1 MEQYALSFVP
11 ERRIWSLRELSD
23 AIRGALDRGF
33 ANIWISGEIS
43 GTKLVPSG
51 HCYFT
56 LKDTDAQI
64 KCVCWKLSYWR
75 LKFKPK
81 DGVEVL
87 VRGRVDI
94 YEQRSEYQFVVEA
107 IEPQGHGALQL
118 AFEQLKKKLLA
129 DGLFDSARKRP
140 LPRFPFRIG
149 IVSSPKGAV
158 IRDFIEILS
167 RRFPGLHIRLFPAR
181 VQGPGSV
188 EDIVRGLEY
197 FGRSGWAG
205 ITVIARGGGS
215 LEDLWTFNEE
225 AVVRAIAASPI
236 PVVSAIGHETDVTI
250 ADFVADLRAP
260 TPSAAA
266 EMIVCTRQ
274 EMLDR
279 IAASRNGASRAIHF
293 RLATLARRLHEQAI
307 DRAQALLHRGLA
319 RRIQRVD
326 DASERLRVAIRRQL
340 AARERTRRTLEE
352 QLRYFDLRP
361 RLRRDR
367 ERLND
372 LSVRS
377 ASIMRR
383 QMTQRRQ
390 RFEMLSTKLTQL
402 NPRLVLS
409 RGYAIVLNEQS
420 RIVREAA
427 DAPVGSDVKV
437 ILAKDALT
445 ARVTGQ

>member
-1 MEQYALSFVP
+1 MEQYALGFLP
-11 ERRIWSLRELSD
+11 ERRIWSLRQLSD
-23 AIRGALDRGF
+23 AIRAALERGF

-56 LKDTDAQI
+56 LKDTEAQI

-81 DGVEVL
+81 DGIQVL

-107 IEPQGHGALQL
+107 IEPEGDGALQL

-129 DGLFDSARKRP
+129 DGLFDASRKRP
-140 LPRFPFRIG
+140 LPRFPTRIG

-167 RRFPGLHIRLFPAR
+167 RRFPGLHVRLFPAR

-188 EDIVRGLEY
+188 EDIRRGLEY
-197 FGRSGWAG
+197 FGASKWAE

-225 AVVRAIAASPI
+225 AVARAIAASPI

-274 EMLDR
+274 EILDR
-279 IAASRNGASRAIHF
+279 IQGCRAQAHRAIHF
-293 RLATLARRLHEQAI
+293 RLAILARRLHEQGI
-307 DRAQALLHRGLA
+307 DRAQALLHRSLA
-319 RRIQRVD
+319 RRTQRVD
-326 DASERLRVAIRRQL
+326 DG
-340 AARERTRRTLEE
+340 T
-352 QLRYFDLRP
+352 
-361 RLRRDR
+361 
-367 ERLND
+367 
-372 LSVRS
+372 
-377 ASIMRR
+377 
-383 QMTQRRQ
+383 
-390 RFEMLSTKLTQL
+390 
-402 NPRLVLS
+402 
-409 RGYAIVLNEQS
+409 
-420 RIVREAA
+420 
-427 DAPVGSDVKV
+427 
-437 ILAKDALT
+437 
-445 ARVTGQ
+445 